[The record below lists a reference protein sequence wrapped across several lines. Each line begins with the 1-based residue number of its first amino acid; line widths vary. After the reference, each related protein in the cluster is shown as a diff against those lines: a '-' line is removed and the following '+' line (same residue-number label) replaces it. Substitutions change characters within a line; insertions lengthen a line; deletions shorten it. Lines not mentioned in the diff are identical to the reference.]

1 MKQVRNVD
9 ECDTEVEIRTVDED
23 DEGTSCSE
31 EEQEDDNDLKSL
43 DWLISYRLPAFYSP
57 LFDDS
62 AATSES
68 MHHSSFERPSLS
80 KSDDDNLSPTKLSTL
95 ICAKQLQGMLNI
107 AYNYWLKFK
116 YFYK

>member
-43 DWLISYRLPAFYSP
+43 DWLISYRLPG
-57 LFDDS
+57 
-62 AATSES
+62 
-68 MHHSSFERPSLS
+68 
-80 KSDDDNLSPTKLSTL
+80 N
-95 ICAKQLQGMLNI
+95 
-107 AYNYWLKFK
+107 
-116 YFYK
+116 